1 MEKKQPKSTRLD
13 NTQGSQIWATAVVGV
28 TGAGKQHP
36 SWKFCHD
43 LACRERPGEQKHK
56 PCLLIG
62 NCHRI
67 PPQALSHPLFP
78 NTFTTTTEGRW
89 SRLEYHLQF
98 TEVKP
103 KIREVKQLAQ
113 GHTARQGQTWNS
125 HSIFQLLIQSSWLS
139 LSFSPA
145 VSATKSQSC
154 LNSSS
159 ISYNTKI
166 LQPIMRLHGNKRHFT
181 CGHFPDVPK
190 MARESPGLRQ
200 QSLKKEAT

>member
-1 MEKKQPKSTRLD
+1 MEKKQPKSTRSD

-28 TGAGKQHP
+28 MGAGKQHP
-36 SWKFCHD
+36 SWKFCHG

-67 PPQALSHPLFP
+67 PPQALSHPLIP
-78 NTFTTTTEGRW
+78 NTFTTTTGGRW

-113 GHTARQGQTWNS
+113 GHTARQGANLELTL
-125 HSIFQLLIQSSWLS
+125 HLPTLDPVLMAFLIFLPSS
-139 LSFSPA
+139 LSSQ
-145 VSATKSQSC
+145 KSE
-154 LNSSS
+154 L
-159 ISYNTKI
+159 
-166 LQPIMRLHGNKRHFT
+166 F
-181 CGHFPDVPK
+181 
-190 MARESPGLRQ
+190 E
-200 QSLKKEAT
+200 